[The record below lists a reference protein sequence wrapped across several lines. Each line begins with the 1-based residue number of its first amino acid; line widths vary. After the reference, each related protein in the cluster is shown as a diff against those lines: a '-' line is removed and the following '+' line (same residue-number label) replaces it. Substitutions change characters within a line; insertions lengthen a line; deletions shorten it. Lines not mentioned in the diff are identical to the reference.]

1 MYQVIK
7 LPIMFAIMAATN
19 TITTNCRVTAP
30 SIVKRSLWDM
40 NCESTVAKWVLKECV
55 YDALNEFSNEQQ
67 SLLLD
72 VNSTF
77 NQVLSELSIEQK
89 MHTITADL
97 FRLLLFR
104 TNVKADPLLLKYEK
118 AMNKYS
124 SALENT
130 KNFTTVFKKLHDEM
144 KEQAQNLYIPLKS
157 NVYSLLYVSAFLMS
171 LGDLCL
177 IIILYCRLC
186 KIGAARDDGPIVL
199 TQRRPLTQISY
210 NE

>member
-1 MYQVIK
+1 MYHVTK
-7 LPIMFAIMAATN
+7 LPIIFAIVAATN
-19 TITTNCRVTAP
+19 TITADCRVTAP

-40 NCESTVAKWVLKECV
+40 NCESTVAKWVLKECA

-118 AMNKYS
+118 AMNPIKLRS
-124 SALENT
+124 QKKNIL
-130 KNFTTVFKKLHDEM
+130 KNFMLLSSTVYNSLSPNYIGMSIDDLEKGFSSWLHEFAGLAGQ
-144 KEQAQNLYIPLKS
+144 ENIIFPTS
-157 NVYSLLYVSAFLMS
+157 N
-171 LGDLCL
+171 
-177 IIILYCRLC
+177 
-186 KIGAARDDGPIVL
+186 
-199 TQRRPLTQISY
+199 
-210 NE
+210 